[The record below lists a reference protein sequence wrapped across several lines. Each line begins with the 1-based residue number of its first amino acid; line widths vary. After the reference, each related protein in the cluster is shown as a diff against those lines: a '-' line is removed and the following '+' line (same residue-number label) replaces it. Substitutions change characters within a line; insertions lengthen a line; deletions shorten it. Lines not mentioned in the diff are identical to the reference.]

1 MAVVFLS
8 FMLGD
13 DRVIKEFGLGLGAA
27 ILIDTFIVRM
37 TLGPAIMHILNERSW
52 YIPSWLDRLLPGI
65 TIEPKESE
73 VRVDPPGAPE
83 PSPVEPSDA

>member
-1 MAVVFLS
+1 MVFLS

-27 ILIDTFIVRM
+27 ILIDAFIVRI

-52 YIPSWLDRLLPGI
+52 YIPSWFDRLLPGI

-73 VRVDPPGAPE
+73 VRVGPPGAPE